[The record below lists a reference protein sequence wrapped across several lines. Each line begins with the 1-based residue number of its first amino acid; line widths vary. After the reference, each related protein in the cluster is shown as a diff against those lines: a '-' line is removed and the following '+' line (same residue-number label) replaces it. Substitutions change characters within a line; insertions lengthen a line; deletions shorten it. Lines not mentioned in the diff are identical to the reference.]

1 MLKVLESHQII
12 AASNVETWNLFR
24 RLDEWGTW
32 WRQCRQASIPNDD
45 FTPGAI
51 FTMNVKGLP
60 AALRRTQIMELKP
73 ERFIAGLGQGRGIKA
88 KQTWSFIPV
97 EDGTQVIMRLELWG
111 LGLVPKLIFGGMRRM
126 KAVMDD
132 GLLGLRREVE
142 QKITPEPQ
150 LEVVIQ

>member
-12 AASNVETWNLFR
+12 AASNVESWNLFH
-24 RLDEWGTW
+24 RLDEWGIW
-32 WRQCRQASIPNDD
+32 WQQCRQASIPKDE
-45 FTPGAI
+45 FTPGII

-73 ERFIAGLGQGRGIKA
+73 ERFLAGLGQGRGIKA

-97 EDGTQVIMRLELWG
+97 EEGTQVIMRLELWG
-111 LGLVPKLIFGGMRRM
+111 LGLLPKLILGGMHRM

-142 QKITPEPQ
+142 SKTTPEPLQ
-150 LEVVIQ
+150 EVVIQ

>member
-1 MLKVLESHQII
+1 MLKVLESHEII
-12 AASNVETWNLFR
+12 MASNVEIWNSFR
-24 RLDEWGTW
+24 RLDEWGKW
-32 WRQCRQASIPNDD
+32 WRQCRQSSIPNGE

-60 AALRRTQIMELKP
+60 VALRRTQIMELKP
-73 ERFIAGLGQGRGIKA
+73 ERFLAGLGQGRGIKA

-126 KAVMDD
+126 KAVIDD
-132 GLLGLRREVE
+132 GLMGLRREVE